1 MDNKTESINLA
12 AIFTEFKENDKNM
25 DRTTMVNV
33 LESVF
38 RDQLEKMYPGSDID
52 IILNIDKGDFEIWR
66 KRMVVETVE
75 DPAKEISLEEVHK
88 VDDSFEACE
97 EYSEQIHLNSFGHR
111 AILSLKQNL
120 TNRITEIRRTSLYNK
135 YKDMIGTIFGG
146 EVYQV
151 WKREVL
157 VRDEEMN
164 DLVLPKDKQIPSD
177 YYHKGDTIKAVIE
190 SVDMNG
196 NNPVITLS
204 RTSTKFLER
213 LFEQEVPEIFDGLI
227 TIKKVVRVPGVRA
240 KVAVESYDDRIDPVG
255 ACVGVKGS
263 RIHGI
268 VHELR
273 NENIDVINWTS
284 NTELLVQRALAPAK
298 VSSVKIDEDTKHILV
313 FLKPSEV
320 SLAIGKSGAN
330 IRLAGE
336 LVGYTVDV
344 YREAEDASQ
353 EEDDVLLT
361 EFEDEIEPWI
371 IESLQKM
378 GCDTAKSVLAIS
390 DDDIMERADLERET
404 VEEVKKILKA
414 EFAEE

>member
-1 MDNKTESINLA
+1 
-12 AIFTEFKENDKNM
+12 
-25 DRTTMVNV
+25 
-33 LESVF
+33 
-38 RDQLEKMYPGSDID
+38 
-52 IILNIDKGDFEIWR
+52 
-66 KRMVVETVE
+66 
-75 DPAKEISLEEVHK
+75 
-88 VDDSFEACE
+88 
-97 EYSEQIHLNSFGHR
+97 
-111 AILSLKQNL
+111 
-120 TNRITEIRRTSLYNK
+120 
-135 YKDMIGTIFGG
+135 G